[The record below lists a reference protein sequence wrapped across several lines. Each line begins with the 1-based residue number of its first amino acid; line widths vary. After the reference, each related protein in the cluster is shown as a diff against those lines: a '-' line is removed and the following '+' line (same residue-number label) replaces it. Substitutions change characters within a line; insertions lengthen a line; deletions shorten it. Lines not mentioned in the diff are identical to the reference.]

1 MVEYENVSHENALDE
16 KEDEED
22 VDNNLYLE
30 NLHKIGKIEIFR
42 LSLF

>member
-1 MVEYENVSHENALDE
+1 MVEYENVSHENALDV

-22 VDNNLYLE
+22 VDYNLYLE

>member
-16 KEDEED
+16 RED
-22 VDNNLYLE
+22 VEDDVNNLYLE
-30 NLHKIGKIEIFR
+30 NLHKIGKIEIFH